1 MSSLEESLARGLDEV
16 ERGETYDLGSFTG
29 YVEGG
34 HEEEG
39 CAGCF
44 VLQVAHVASARV
56 RTYKEEDR
64 TPELIWRVVEDAI
77 VQLDPQDMGPE
88 ISVKEWL
95 EDWNRNWKKILLAT
109 LEVC

>member
-1 MSSLEESLARGLDEV
+1 MS
-16 ERGETYDLGSFTG
+16 
-29 YVEGG
+29 G

-64 TPELIWRVVEDAI
+64 TPELIWSVVEDVI
-77 VQLDPQDMGPE
+77 VRLAPQDKGPE
-88 ISVKEWL
+88 ISVEEWL
-95 EDWNRNWKKILLAT
+95 EGWNRNWKKILLAT

>member
-1 MSSLEESLARGLDEV
+1 MSSLEESLARGLDEA

-29 YVEGG
+29 YVKEG

-39 CAGCF
+39 CVGCF
-44 VLQVAHVASARV
+44 VLQVAHVASARI

-64 TPELIWRVVEDAI
+64 TPELIWGVVEDAI
-77 VQLDPQDMGPE
+77 VQLNPQDMGPE
-88 ISVKEWL
+88 ISVEEWL

-109 LEVC
+109 LEGC

>member
-1 MSSLEESLARGLDEV
+1 MS
-16 ERGETYDLGSFTG
+16 
-29 YVEGG
+29 G

-44 VLQVAHVASARV
+44 ILQVAHVASVRV

-77 VQLDPQDMGPE
+77 VQLDPQDKGPE

-95 EDWNRNWKKILLAT
+95 ESWNRNWKKTLLAT

>member
-1 MSSLEESLARGLDEV
+1 MS
-16 ERGETYDLGSFTG
+16 
-29 YVEGG
+29 G

-64 TPELIWRVVEDAI
+64 TPELIWSVVEDVI

-88 ISVKEWL
+88 ISVKERL
-95 EDWNRNWKKILLAT
+95 DGWNRNWKKILLAT

>member
-1 MSSLEESLARGLDEV
+1 MS
-16 ERGETYDLGSFTG
+16 
-29 YVEGG
+29 G

-64 TPELIWRVVEDAI
+64 TPELIWSVVEDAI
-77 VQLDPQDMGPE
+77 VRLDPQDKGSE
-88 ISVKEWL
+88 ISVKERL
-95 EDWNRNWKKILLAT
+95 DGWNRNWKKILLAT

>member
-1 MSSLEESLARGLDEV
+1 MS
-16 ERGETYDLGSFTG
+16 
-29 YVEGG
+29 G

-44 VLQVAHVASARV
+44 VLQVAHVANARV

-64 TPELIWRVVEDAI
+64 TPELIWSVVEDVI
-77 VQLDPQDMGPE
+77 VRLDPQDKGSE
-88 ISVKEWL
+88 ISVEEWL